1 MFAGA
6 SAPEVKVTGGIFQR
20 VTPQIIYE
28 KDDKHGI
35 LEPIATLPITPMDPC
50 VPLLNETDEGIQY
63 NTIHL
68 EYYLES
74 VNPEVFPKFKFL
86 KDTNK
91 NKQKDQLHLFFQ
103 LKVFDSSTLLNNKK
117 EKEKEKGSDIG
128 KKSIHH
134 L

>member
-50 VPLLNETDEGIQY
+50 VPLLNERDEGIQY

-68 EYYLES
+68 
-74 VNPEVFPKFKFL
+74 
-86 KDTNK
+86 
-91 NKQKDQLHLFFQ
+91 
-103 LKVFDSSTLLNNKK
+103 
-117 EKEKEKGSDIG
+117 
-128 KKSIHH
+128 
-134 L
+134 